1 MVGKNTTKA
10 IAKEN
15 ILLNSE
21 EKVME
26 ILKKEV
32 RIINKD
38 FKVSY
43 NKVVAKS
50 ELSVKI
56 LYLTEE
62 GKINYVEKTIPIMG
76 FIDMENVTEENI
88 CELKYCMKNILV
100 KLNNTDENSI
110 YLEVEVEISCYSYE
124 TKDIELLQE
133 VYTPFSNIQYKQKTV
148 KAMVGLQNIN
158 DIYQLKEQIS
168 DSEISN
174 SRIYNVSTTSSINN
188 VKIVGT
194 KAIYEGEVSVNI
206 LYEST
211 EVTRIDK
218 KEFKFPINY
227 ELNIL
232 EGMSEENLDI
242 MVDVEKYEI
251 SSQTDN
257 IQINIDLNISTKM
270 FKTIELNIIEN
281 LEEKDLEEKEEYSII
296 VYFVKAGD
304 TLWNIAKK
312 YRSTVENIKQINNIE
327 DEDKLEINQQLFI
340 PRYVEKVKAM

>member
-1 MVGKNTTKA
+1 M
-10 IAKEN
+10 
-15 ILLNSE
+15 
-21 EKVME
+21 
-26 ILKKEV
+26 
-32 RIINKD
+32 
-38 FKVSY
+38 
-43 NKVVAKS
+43 
-50 ELSVKI
+50 
-56 LYLTEE
+56 
-62 GKINYVEKTIPIMG
+62 
-76 FIDMENVTEENI
+76 
-88 CELKYCMKNILV
+88 
-100 KLNNTDENSI
+100 
-110 YLEVEVEISCYSYE
+110 
-124 TKDIELLQE
+124 
-133 VYTPFSNIQYKQKTV
+133 
-148 KAMVGLQNIN
+148 
-158 DIYQLKEQIS
+158 
-168 DSEISN
+168 
-174 SRIYNVSTTSSINN
+174 
-188 VKIVGT
+188 GT

>member
-1 MVGKNTTKA
+1 
-10 IAKEN
+10 
-15 ILLNSE
+15 
-21 EKVME
+21 
-26 ILKKEV
+26 
-32 RIINKD
+32 
-38 FKVSY
+38 
-43 NKVVAKS
+43 
-50 ELSVKI
+50 
-56 LYLTEE
+56 
-62 GKINYVEKTIPIMG
+62 
-76 FIDMENVTEENI
+76 
-88 CELKYCMKNILV
+88 
-100 KLNNTDENSI
+100 
-110 YLEVEVEISCYSYE
+110 
-124 TKDIELLQE
+124 
-133 VYTPFSNIQYKQKTV
+133 
-148 KAMVGLQNIN
+148 MVGLQNIN

-206 LYEST
+206 LYENT

>member
-1 MVGKNTTKA
+1 M
-10 IAKEN
+10 
-15 ILLNSE
+15 
-21 EKVME
+21 
-26 ILKKEV
+26 
-32 RIINKD
+32 
-38 FKVSY
+38 
-43 NKVVAKS
+43 
-50 ELSVKI
+50 
-56 LYLTEE
+56 
-62 GKINYVEKTIPIMG
+62 
-76 FIDMENVTEENI
+76 
-88 CELKYCMKNILV
+88 
-100 KLNNTDENSI
+100 
-110 YLEVEVEISCYSYE
+110 
-124 TKDIELLQE
+124 
-133 VYTPFSNIQYKQKTV
+133 
-148 KAMVGLQNIN
+148 
-158 DIYQLKEQIS
+158 
-168 DSEISN
+168 
-174 SRIYNVSTTSSINN
+174 TSSINN
-188 VKIVGT
+188 VKIAGT

-270 FKTIELNIIEN
+270 FKTIELNIIED
-281 LEEKDLEEKEEYSII
+281 LEEKELEDKEEYSII

-312 YRSTVENIKQINNIE
+312 FRSTVENIKQINNIE
-327 DEDKLEINQQLFI
+327 DEDKLAINQQLF

>member
-1 MVGKNTTKA
+1 
-10 IAKEN
+10 
-15 ILLNSE
+15 
-21 EKVME
+21 ME

-43 NKVVAKS
+43 NKVVAKA
-50 ELSVKI
+50 EFSVKI
-56 LYLTEE
+56 LYLTVE
-62 GKINYVEKTIPIMG
+62 GKINYVEKIIPIMG

-124 TKDIELLQE
+124 TKDIELVQD

-148 KAMVGLQNIN
+148 KAMVGLQNVS

-174 SRIYNVSTTSSINN
+174 SRIYNVSMTSSINN
-188 VKIVGT
+188 VKIAGT

-232 EGMSEENLDI
+232 EGISEENLDI

-270 FKTIELNIIEN
+270 FKTIELNIIEE
-281 LEEKDLEEKEEYSII
+281 LEEKELEDKEEYSII

-312 YRSTVENIKQINNIE
+312 FRSTVENIKQINNIE
-327 DEDKLEINQQLFI
+327 DEDKLAINQQLFI

>member
-1 MVGKNTTKA
+1 
-10 IAKEN
+10 
-15 ILLNSE
+15 
-21 EKVME
+21 
-26 ILKKEV
+26 
-32 RIINKD
+32 
-38 FKVSY
+38 
-43 NKVVAKS
+43 
-50 ELSVKI
+50 
-56 LYLTEE
+56 
-62 GKINYVEKTIPIMG
+62 
-76 FIDMENVTEENI
+76 
-88 CELKYCMKNILV
+88 
-100 KLNNTDENSI
+100 
-110 YLEVEVEISCYSYE
+110 
-124 TKDIELLQE
+124 
-133 VYTPFSNIQYKQKTV
+133 
-148 KAMVGLQNIN
+148 MVGLQNIN

>member
-1 MVGKNTTKA
+1 
-10 IAKEN
+10 
-15 ILLNSE
+15 
-21 EKVME
+21 
-26 ILKKEV
+26 
-32 RIINKD
+32 
-38 FKVSY
+38 
-43 NKVVAKS
+43 
-50 ELSVKI
+50 
-56 LYLTEE
+56 
-62 GKINYVEKTIPIMG
+62 
-76 FIDMENVTEENI
+76 MENVTEENI

-124 TKDIELLQE
+124 TKDIELVQD

-148 KAMVGLQNIN
+148 KAMVGLQNVS

-174 SRIYNVSTTSSINN
+174 IRIYNVSTTSSINN
-188 VKIVGT
+188 VKIAGT

-211 EVTRIDK
+211 EVTHIDK

-227 ELNIL
+227 ELSIL
-232 EGMSEENLDI
+232 EGISEENLDI

-270 FKTIELNIIEN
+270 FKTIELNIIED
-281 LEEKDLEEKEEYSII
+281 LEEKELEDKEEYSII

-312 YRSTVENIKQINNIE
+312 FRSTMENIKQINNIE
-327 DEDKLEINQQLFI
+327 DEDKLAINQQLFI